1 MKTFDNPYVSPP
13 EVHDYFGAAPAS
25 EHLATRTERFA
36 GAFVDGLIQAVL
48 VLPASFALGLMLVM
62 APGEGE
68 GENSLALQLVGTVA
82 TFIIGAGAFLVIN
95 GYLLATRGQTV
106 GKILLK
112 TKIVSDRGGQLPLN
126 QLVLKRYLPIWL
138 LTSIPMVGPLLGL
151 VNALAIFRDSRKC
164 VHDDIAGTKVIKLPA

>member
-1 MKTFDNPYVSPP
+1 MKTFDNPYVSSP
-13 EVHDYFGAAPAS
+13 EVHDYFGAAQAS
-25 EHLATRTERFA
+25 ERLATRTERFA
-36 GAFVDGLIQAVL
+36 GAFIDGLVQAVL
-48 VLPASFALGLMLVM
+48 VLPASFALGLMLIM
-62 APGEGE
+62 APGAE
-68 GENSLALQLVGTVA
+68 GENSLALQLMGTVA
-82 TFIIGAGAFLVIN
+82 TFIIGAVFLLIN

-112 TKIVSDRGGQLPLN
+112 TKIVSDRGEQLPLN